1 MRVRGALKQHLDKN
15 IYARSKTK
23 IFQQKKSLFSD
34 QFFSDQILSV
44 FSVFFPLHRAQ
55 PAENWT
61 QAKTQIYVT
70 MIESSRMKQD
80 RFPKTAGETTV
91 LNFLLIS

>member
-15 IYARSKTK
+15 IYVRSKTK
-23 IFQQKKSLFSD
+23 IFQQKNR
-34 QFFSDQILSV
+34 FFLTSVRDQILSV

-55 PAENWT
+55 PVENWT

>member
-1 MRVRGALKQHLDKN
+1 MLDQKQRFFNKKN
-15 IYARSKTK
+15 R
-23 IFQQKKSLFSD
+23 
-34 QFFSDQILSV
+34 FFLTSFRDQILSV

-70 MIESSRMKQD
+70 MIESSRKQD